1 MTNQEFIVLYTH
13 QKMKK
18 SKVWQDGIL
27 KISFSRNKA
36 TLYDDK
42 GQCLESLFLKQCEM
56 KPGDDLE
63 TDRYLITI
71 EDVKN
76 VENIPSNLEAKM
88 EIPMLKVQRLKPS
101 NKPKPCL
108 RTGLKRKFI
117 GFQGPRQIPKKM
129 ATRENDESAAS
140 LLFKESYS
148 TSSSLFSCT
157 PPLFST
163 IGKNNKDTV
172 MPSDCNSIIDYKNG
186 NTTDESISLLL
197 SSITSSKKGFY
208 EDDCFFLNSVRRKS
222 DSSLDNEYMKED
234 SLTTKDSDI
243 SQNTRSKEKILA
255 LLKSK
260 SSPTLEVIECFPPG
274 KLTEEIK
281 DSLKSQSKTGREEKT
296 EKNTTIIPHQLH
308 LENDVRKLS
317 QWDIYLPNNLSI
329 NSSDVSNTKGKSE
342 DDNLDLDL
350 KGPFEQKM
358 YLFATGSEKKVECI
372 TDNQIYND
380 DRTICNQKINFQV
393 SSSCQSELGEG
404 LPVVY
409 SNNEHHYLSK
419 SKSEMLFSNDYPKC
433 IKESVFT
440 RKNTQELNETSVPKR
455 ESHQNHSFQLEKQ
468 YPHLQ
473 KDSSCINNNLAI
485 SENLATFLSKS
496 RAENENI
503 NVNTDWDSKPETFL
517 EVTFNLNNI
526 DISDTEEESQNSIFS
541 LSSEHWL
548 KKIPSED
555 NICAEGKFIDSNYS
569 RKDDNEHF
577 SHLITDSSLP
587 AKYPSKKTLSS
598 QICTETAID
607 FERIGKA
614 NKQFTEVCCF
624 SDIQEPFNLY
634 QDSTQQSSSLKDK
647 EENSFIAL
655 IPKEKE
661 RKFYK
666 PKGVEFQGHQVVGS
680 ASSEVMIRGPSSQ
693 MEWNQYLD
701 SVEYK
706 SFTQGPCFLTPKL
719 PSSCMMTDFL
729 QPSDGE
735 NFLEEGLNFREE
747 EDFQMSTDF
756 IKDPNENNTFLDF
769 PFTDS
774 GNTVSSYSLDHNL
787 KLSEGSSWEINK
799 MMSPVQRRLIP
810 DSTFP
815 LSLRNEEIMINLP
828 ESLKARTS
836 SGVEKFNCSEKDNV
850 QRLQKAQV
858 PLITLC
864 PVKVHSQSENC
875 SYRMDSEVQKS
886 FGSPIL
892 GSSKE
897 STGYPV
903 NSFGP
908 ENRNREVSVSQK
920 SGEVTPLRLSFFSLV
935 PPQSKQ
941 SKWLK
946 YKNMSQGD
954 PITLNRT
961 DVNVNENFFAAS
973 SSAMRLC
980 DPEDNYKRAVKKS
993 PNNSM
998 HLEMIKSMLHQQQLD
1013 FYYQELVI
1021 RKKTLFQNLDQTSQP
1036 EEIQKILSQT
1046 AHNGFNVTESA
1057 QEINTSTLSFPSG
1070 TRSKYACVPKR
1081 QIHIPAHF
1089 QSPAQ
1094 YKQIFTTSLIEHL
1107 NILLFEVS
1115 KRLHHALWKV
1125 NTSFYTSMKIE
1136 KEKNIENSTPIC
1148 HHQEHAKLVM
1158 VKKEGPNKGRLFY
1171 TCGASKVNQC
1181 KFFKWF
1187 EEITPANLTWTESVP
1202 CTVLH
1207 DIKSI
1212 GIYLRC
1218 QNIAL
1223 YEECQ
1228 LLVRKLFDFQSKQ
1241 CGKSKRFAH
1250 INPEFLSESKSKLYL
1265 KLSRRENSSTYGKD
1279 DLWVISKTLDFELD
1293 TFIACSVF
1301 FGPSSYNEVELL
1313 PLKGYFPSNWPSDT
1327 LVHALLV
1334 CNASTEL
1341 TTLRNLQEYFNPT
1354 TVPIIQ
1360 HLLTMSSYTE
1370 YSNNRINK
1378 RKFIPPAFNR
1388 ITNKNCELLSSE
1400 AALQLANEIIQIYKL
1415 NMDQAT
1421 ALIQITLMMAS
1432 HENASD
1438 PQEQHTLPITII
1450 HGVFGAGKSYLLTVV
1465 ILFLVQLFEK
1475 SPAPRDVDARPWKI
1489 LISSSTNIAVDRILL
1504 GLLNLGFENFIRVG
1518 SIRKISKP
1526 ILPYSLH
1533 AGLGNENEQLKEL
1546 HALMKEDLTVVEKI
1560 YVRKS
1565 IEQYKLGTNRALLKK
1580 VQVVGITCAA
1590 CPFPCMNN
1598 LKFPVVV
1605 LDECSQMTEP
1615 VSLLPIARFNCEK
1628 LVLVGDPK
1636 QLPPTIQGSESVH
1649 DSGLEQT
1656 LFDRLCLM
1664 GHKTI
1669 LLRTQ
1674 YRCHPAISAIAND
1687 LFYEGNLING
1697 VSEIERSPL
1706 LEWLPTL
1713 CFYNVKG
1720 IEQIEKESF
1729 QNVAEAAFTFKLI
1742 QSLIVSG
1749 IEGSMIGV
1757 ITLYKSQMYKLC
1769 TLFSTAHCDHPNLR
1783 AVQVSTVDA
1792 FQGAEKEII
1801 ILSCVRT
1808 KQVGFIDSEKRMN
1821 VALTRGKRHLLIV
1834 GNLDCLK
1841 KNRLWGKVIQ
1851 HCEEQENGLQH
1862 SSQCEPNL
1870 NLLLKR
1876 YLEKKN
1882 KIKKDNSNNKSF

>member
-76 VENIPSNLEAKM
+76 VENISNNLEVKM
-88 EIPMLKVQRLKPS
+88 EIPMLKVQGLKPS

-129 ATRENDESAAS
+129 ATTENDESATS
-140 LLFKESYS
+140 LLFKESYP
-148 TSSSLFSCT
+148 TLSSLFSCT

-186 NTTDESISLLL
+186 NTTDESISLLF
-197 SSITSSKKGFY
+197 SSIPSSEKSFY

-234 SLTTKDSDI
+234 SLITKDSDI
-243 SQNTRSKEKILA
+243 SQNSRSKEKILA

-260 SSPTLEVIECFPPG
+260 STPTLEAIECFPPG

-281 DSLKSQSKTGREEKT
+281 DCLKSQSRIGREEKM
-296 EKNTTIIPHQLH
+296 EKNTTKIIPHELH
-308 LENDVRKLS
+308 LENDVRKLN
-317 QWDIYLPNNLSI
+317 QWDIYLPKNLSI
-329 NSSDVSNTKGKSE
+329 NSSDVSNTKGKSK

-358 YLFATGSEKKVECI
+358 YLFAADSEKKVEYI
-372 TDNQIYND
+372 TDNQICND
-380 DRTICNQKINFQV
+380 DQTNCNQKINFQV

-404 LPVVY
+404 LPVFY

-433 IKESVFT
+433 LKESVFT
-440 RKNTQELNETSVPKR
+440 RKNTQELNKTNVPKR
-455 ESHQNHSFQLEKQ
+455 ESHQKLSFQLEKQ
-468 YPHLQ
+468 CPHLQ
-473 KDSSCINNNLAI
+473 KDSSCINNSLAI
-485 SENLATFLSKS
+485 SENLATFLPKSK
-496 RAENENI
+496 AENENI
-503 NVNTDWDSKPETFL
+503 NTDWDSKPETFL
-517 EVTFNLNNI
+517 EVTFNLNNF
-526 DISDTEEESQNSIFS
+526 DISDSEEESQNNIFS

-548 KKIPSED
+548 KKITSED
-555 NICAEGKFIDSNYS
+555 KMCAERKFIDRNYN
-569 RKDDNEHF
+569 KKYDNEHS

-587 AKYPSKKTLSS
+587 AKYPNKKTLSS
-598 QICTETAID
+598 QICTETSVD
-607 FERIGKA
+607 FDRIGKA
-614 NKQFTEVCCF
+614 NKQLTEVCCF
-624 SDIQEPFNLY
+624 SDIQEPFNLN
-634 QDSTQQSSSLKDK
+634 QDSTQQCSSLKDK

-655 IPKEKE
+655 ISKEKE
-661 RKFYK
+661 RKFCK
-666 PKGVEFQGHQVVGS
+666 PKGVEFQGHQVPGS
-680 ASSEVMIRGPSSQ
+680 ASSEVMIRRSSSQ
-693 MEWNQYLD
+693 MEWNQYPD

-735 NFLEEGLNFREE
+735 NFLEEGLSFREK

-799 MMSPVQRRLIP
+799 MISPVQRTLTP

-836 SGVEKFNCSEKDNV
+836 SGVEIFNCSEEDNV
-850 QRLQKAQV
+850 QRL
-858 PLITLC
+858 
-864 PVKVHSQSENC
+864 H
-875 SYRMDSEVQKS
+875 R
-886 FGSPIL
+886 
-892 GSSKE
+892 
-897 STGYPV
+897 
-903 NSFGP
+903 
-908 ENRNREVSVSQK
+908 
-920 SGEVTPLRLSFFSLV
+920 
-935 PPQSKQ
+935 
-941 SKWLK
+941 
-946 YKNMSQGD
+946 
-954 PITLNRT
+954 
-961 DVNVNENFFAAS
+961 
-973 SSAMRLC
+973 
-980 DPEDNYKRAVKKS
+980 
-993 PNNSM
+993 
-998 HLEMIKSMLHQQQLD
+998 
-1013 FYYQELVI
+1013 
-1021 RKKTLFQNLDQTSQP
+1021 
-1036 EEIQKILSQT
+1036 
-1046 AHNGFNVTESA
+1046 A

-1094 YKQIFTTSLIEHL
+1094 YKQIFITSLIEHL

-1115 KRLHHALWKV
+1115 RRLHHALWKV

-1136 KEKNIENSTPIC
+1136 KEKNIENSTPTC
-1148 HHQEHAKLVM
+1148 HHQQHAKLVM

-1187 EEITPANLTWTESVP
+1187 EEITPDNLTQAESVP
-1202 CTVLH
+1202 CIVLH

-1218 QNIAL
+1218 QNIPL

-1228 LLVRKLFDFQSKQ
+1228 LLVRKRFNFQSKQ

-1354 TVPIIQ
+1354 TVPIMQ
-1360 HLLTMSSYTE
+1360 HLLTISSHTE

-1378 RKFIPPAFNR
+1378 RKFIPPALNR

-1421 ALIQITLMMAS
+1421 ALIQITLMMTS
-1432 HENASD
+1432 HENDND

-1450 HGVFGAGKSYLLTVV
+1450 HGVFGAGKSYLLAVV
-1465 ILFLVQLFEK
+1465 ILFLVQLFEN

-1489 LISSSTNIAVDRILL
+1489 LISSSTNVAVDRILL

-1533 AGLGNENEQLKEL
+1533 AGLGNENDQLKEL

-1565 IEQYKLGTNRALLKK
+1565 IEQHKLGTNRALLKK
-1580 VQVVGITCAA
+1580 VLVVGITCAA

-1598 LKFPVVV
+1598 LKFPIVV

-1615 VSLLPIARFNCEK
+1615 ASLLPIARFNCEK

-1664 GHKTI
+1664 GHKAI

-1697 VSEIERSPL
+1697 ISEIERSPL

-1729 QNVAEAAFTFKLI
+1729 QNVAEAAFTLKLI
-1742 QSLIVSG
+1742 QSLIASG
-1749 IEGSMIGV
+1749 IKGSMIGV

-1769 TLFSTAHCDHPNLR
+1769 TLFSTTHCDYPNLR

-1808 KQVGFIDSEKRMN
+1808 KQVGFIDSKKRMN

-1841 KNRLWGKVIQ
+1841 KNRLWRKVIQ

-1862 SSQCEPNL
+1862 SSQCEPDL

-1876 YLEKKN
+1876 YLEKK
-1882 KIKKDNSNNKSF
+1882 KKVKKENSKNKSF